1 MDLTRAPRETAST
14 GMGSGPRVSDAPL
27 ARFVPYQ
34 MLPFRGGGR
43 CAWEVFGA
51 GDELGTLNWIGPAQR
66 IRAAQLVTNGICV
79 NLDHPLDLDLGIFGS
94 RGSYAHRIFELMPG
108 YLDDALDAFSP
119 QASSQWDALRH
130 VAAPDGAFY
139 GGRDLSEA
147 SDIRGSLGIDK
158 VARAGIVGRGVLVDF
173 ARDWAA
179 GPERID
185 PMSRRQISL
194 SALLTVAE
202 RQHVR
207 FEPGDVLVLRFGV
220 DERIG
225 GPGQRRYDRTIAGIA
240 DSEEIVEWLWDNR
253 FSAVCSDNLGVE
265 ATPVAQ
271 KAGLHPRL
279 IGLLGMT
286 LGELL
291 DLRTL
296 AETCVA
302 LDRTDFAFVAKPLML
317 PGGVGSP
324 ANAMALL

>member
-1 MDLTRAPRETAST
+1 VPSETAST
-14 GMGSGPRVSDAPL
+14 GMPSGPHAGDAPL
-27 ARFVPYQ
+27 ARFVTYQ
-34 MLPFRGGGR
+34 MLPIRGGGR

-66 IRAAQLVTNGICV
+66 IRAAQLVTNGICL
-79 NLDHPLDLDLGIFGS
+79 NLDHPLDLDLGFFGT
-94 RGSYAHRIFELMPG
+94 RGGYAHRIFELMPG

-130 VAAPDGAFY
+130 VAAPDGMFY
-139 GGRDLSEA
+139 GGRDLSET
-147 SDIRGSLGIDK
+147 SDIHGSLGIDK

-179 GPERID
+179 RPERID

-194 SALLTVAE
+194 SALLAVAE

-207 FEPGDVLVLRFGV
+207 FEPGDILVLRFGV

-265 ATPVAQ
+265 ATPVAR

-291 DLRTL
+291 DLRAL

-302 LDRTDFAFVAKPLML
+302 LDRTEFAFAAKPLML